1 MKSDNDSQSGLRHG
15 SRLELLDREISKI
28 LAQIEHEEVPQ
39 NLTRLAEQLQAALKR
54 KRDGSAEG

>member
-15 SRLELLDREISKI
+15 SRLERLDREISKI

>member
-15 SRLELLDREISKI
+15 SRLERLDREISQI